1 MMIDFFIMGTCNG
14 LWLFAFAGFLLNIQ
28 VDCTKMK
35 RFLLGIYKYRN
46 KKDDNDKELL

>member
-1 MMIDFFIMGTCNG
+1 MVCGY
-14 LWLFAFAGFLLNIQ
+14 LLLQVFLLNIQ